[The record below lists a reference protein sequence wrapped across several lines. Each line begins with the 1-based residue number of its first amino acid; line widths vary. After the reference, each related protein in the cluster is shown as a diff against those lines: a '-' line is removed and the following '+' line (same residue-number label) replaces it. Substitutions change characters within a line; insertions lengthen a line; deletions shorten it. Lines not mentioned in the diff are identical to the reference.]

1 MILTLYRDLSNVGV
15 LSFVSKTR
23 TITLAVPERAGF
35 PPSTAVSVKLWTACC
50 SRSNFSSLFNIK
62 CFFVLCRMC
71 RKQWKYDNKLP
82 KVTE

>member
-50 SRSNFSSLFNIK
+50 SRSNCFNKISSEIFDPSLA
-62 CFFVLCRMC
+62 V
-71 RKQWKYDNKLP
+71 
-82 KVTE
+82 